1 MFCVF
6 TYFRFLRA
14 LKTDFVA
21 VAAGQ
26 IAAPAAGERHRGG
39 HGAMAKGDAE
49 DLVGEAVAEAAGEL
63 APLVQRLWQE
73 ATSQVAGQCKAILQV
88 CAFVLLVVEVLFFC
102 FFFFLRQMGKV
113 KFKLTTLFCIFIH
126 DACYDRGAPLSFRRS
141 LTFRARDLSQEHI
154 LEKTK
159 TAAG

>member
-39 HGAMAKGDAE
+39 QGAMAKGDAE

-88 CAFVLLVVEVLFFC
+88 CAFVLLVVVVLFF
-102 FFFFLRQMGKV
+102 FFFFLRQMRKV
-113 KFKLTTLFCIFIH
+113 KLQLTTLPCISIR